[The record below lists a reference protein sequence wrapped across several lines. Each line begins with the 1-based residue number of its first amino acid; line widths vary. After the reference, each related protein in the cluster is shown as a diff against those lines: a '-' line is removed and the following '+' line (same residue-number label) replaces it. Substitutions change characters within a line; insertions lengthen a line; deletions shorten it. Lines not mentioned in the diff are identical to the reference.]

1 MPRVMLNVPRERIVD
16 FCKRWKITEL
26 AIFGS
31 ATRADFHPDSD
42 IDVLV
47 AFAPDASWSLFD
59 HVEMQNELAAI
70 FGRHVDLVSRRGIER
85 SRNPIR
91 RQSILESAEVVYVS

>member
-31 ATRADFHPDSD
+31 ATRADFRPDSD

-47 AFAPDASWSLFD
+47 AFAPDAS
-59 HVEMQNELAAI
+59 
-70 FGRHVDLVSRRGIER
+70 
-85 SRNPIR
+85 
-91 RQSILESAEVVYVS
+91 LEPF